1 MSENR
6 KDSKGRVLRNNEY
19 QKKDGRYEYRFTE
32 NGIRRSV
39 YSWRLIE
46 SDAVPKGKKTGKA
59 DNAVERTTIFKN
71 KGQRIHWLLGMAR
84 NFTKWVRKN
93 DCREQN

>member
-46 SDAVPKGKKTGKA
+46 SDPAPKGKKAGKTA
-59 DNAVERTTIFKN
+59 LSARLTCPNNRPSSQNNGERDSK
-71 KGQRIHWLLGMAR
+71 R
-84 NFTKWVRKN
+84 FTRWNQKI
-93 DCREQN
+93 